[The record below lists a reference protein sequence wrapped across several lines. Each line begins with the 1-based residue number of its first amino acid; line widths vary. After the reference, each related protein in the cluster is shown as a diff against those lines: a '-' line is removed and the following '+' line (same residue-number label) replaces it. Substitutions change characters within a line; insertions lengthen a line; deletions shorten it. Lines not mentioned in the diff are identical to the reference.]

1 MAYITKQDIAQTLM
15 KLMRAGKQ
23 MPQMDK
29 VKVATNTQ
37 EAAQMV
43 LKQTTELFGEVFFPQ
58 KIGVERWNQATI
70 EALTLTKADTLNVN
84 LITPALMQTALKNVE
99 VREMEAAR
107 VSYQQAKEE
116 EKAGVNFEAND
127 SLRRQ
132 NALAW
137 EWTKQKLGCGA
148 DLTRWLPKEHQIV
161 SLALQMGMTREQRQQ
176 NGIALT
182 IYLADKAYCEACKCG
197 ENLKCYLRG
206 KTKTLEI
213 TDDGEVTFGSTPC
226 DRFLHKGVK

>member
-29 VKVATNTQ
+29 VKGASNTQ

-58 KIGVERWNQATI
+58 KIGVERWKQATI
-70 EALTLTKADTLNVN
+70 EALTITKADTLNVN
-84 LITPALMQTALKNVE
+84 LITPALMQTALKIVE
-99 VREMEAAR
+99 AREMEAAR
-107 VSYQQAKEE
+107 VHYQQEKEE
-116 EKAGVNFEAND
+116 EKAGINFEADD

-137 EWTKQKLGCGA
+137 EWTKQKIACGS
-148 DLTRWLPKEHQIV
+148 DFTRWLPKEHQVV
-161 SLALQMGMTREQRQQ
+161 SLALQMGLSREQRQK

-182 IYLADKAYCEACKCG
+182 IYLADKAYCNACKNG
-197 ENLKCYLRG
+197 ERLKCHLRG
-206 KTKTLEI
+206 KEKTVEL
-213 TDDGEVTFGSTPC
+213 TADGEVTFGSERC
-226 DRFLHKGVK
+226 DRFFNKGAK

>member
-107 VSYQQAKEE
+107 VNYQQEKEE

-127 SLRRQ
+127 ALRRQ

-137 EWTKQKLGCGA
+137 EWTKQ
-148 DLTRWLPKEHQIV
+148 
-161 SLALQMGMTREQRQQ
+161 
-176 NGIALT
+176 
-182 IYLADKAYCEACKCG
+182 
-197 ENLKCYLRG
+197 
-206 KTKTLEI
+206 
-213 TDDGEVTFGSTPC
+213 
-226 DRFLHKGVK
+226 